1 MMLKTLA
8 RLIALSTCLY
18 AGVAGVVYYMQE
30 HLMFHFAPVSD
41 DFKYR
46 FRNTHSD
53 VWIEAGDARLHGVLF
68 ATQAPRRGVLVYF
81 KGNAGNVGGS
91 EAVAEQFLRLG
102 FDVLS
107 MDYRGFGKSR
117 GPLSEG
123 NLLSDAER
131 WFDWAQDAYPGEDV
145 RVLGYSMG
153 TTFASHV
160 SAVRDVENAILLAP
174 MRSVVDV
181 GERRYP
187 YLPVRYLSE
196 YPLDSEAKL
205 ARADGRIVI
214 YHGTH
219 DRIVAY
225 ESGKALSAVL
235 GDDDSF
241 VTVEGGNHYD
251 LLRRPFV
258 QKDIAT
264 RWGVRTATVRPTQ
277 P

>member
-1 MMLKTLA
+1 MLKTIA
-8 RLIALSTCLY
+8 RLIALSIFLY
-18 AGVAGVVYYMQE
+18 AGVTGAVYYMQE

-46 FRNTHSD
+46 FRNSHSD
-53 VWIEAGDARLHGVLF
+53 VWLKTEDARLHGILF
-68 ATQAPRRGVLVYF
+68 ETAAEQRGVLVYF
-81 KGNAGNVGGS
+81 KGNAGNVGSS
-91 EAVAEQFLRLG
+91 EDVAEQFLRLG

-117 GPLSEG
+117 GPMSEDS
-123 NLLSDAER
+123 LLADAER
-131 WFDWAQDAYPGEDV
+131 WYDWAQNTYAGEEV

-205 ARADGRIVI
+205 ARAEGTIII
-214 YHGTH
+214 YHGTR
-219 DRIVAY
+219 DRVVDY
-225 ESGKALSAVL
+225 DSGKALATVL

-241 VTVEGGNHYD
+241 VTVEGGTHYD
-251 LLRRPFV
+251 LLRRPAV
-258 QKDIAT
+258 QRDIAS
-264 RWGVRTATVRPTQ
+264 RWSVRSGRVLPAQ

>member
-1 MMLKTLA
+1 MMRKTIV
-8 RLIALSTCLY
+8 RLIALSTILY
-18 AGVAGVVYYMQE
+18 VGLTGMVYSMQE

-41 DFKYR
+41 DFRYR
-46 FRNTHSD
+46 FRNSHTD
-53 VWIEAGDARLHGVLF
+53 VWLKTEDARLHGVLF
-68 ATQAPRRGVLVYF
+68 ETAAERRGVLVYF

-91 EAVAEQFLRLG
+91 EEVAEQFLRLG

-117 GPLSEG
+117 GSLSEES
-123 NLLSDAER
+123 LLSDAER
-131 WFDWAQDAYPGEDV
+131 WYDWARQAYADEDI

-174 MRSVVDV
+174 MRSVVDM

-187 YLPVRYLSE
+187 FLPVRYLSE

-214 YHGTH
+214 YHGTS
-219 DRIVAY
+219 DRIVDY
-225 ESGKALSAVL
+225 DSGKALATVS

-241 VTVEGGNHYD
+241 VTVEGGTHYD
-251 LLRRPFV
+251 LLRRPAV
-258 QKDIAT
+258 QRDIAS
-264 RWGVRTATVRPTQ
+264 RWGVRTGNALPAQ

>member
-1 MMLKTLA
+1 MLKTIA
-8 RLIALSTCLY
+8 RLIALSTLLY
-18 AGVAGVVYYMQE
+18 ASMAGTVYYMQE

-46 FRNTHSD
+46 FRNSHSD
-53 VWIEAGDARLHGVLF
+53 VWLDTKDARLHGILF
-68 ATQAPRRGVLVYF
+68 ETGAERRGVLVYF
-81 KGNAGNVGGS
+81 KGNAGNVGSS
-91 EAVAEQFLRLG
+91 EDVAEQFLGLG

-117 GPLSEG
+117 GPMSEDS
-123 NLLSDAER
+123 LLADAER
-131 WFDWAQDAYPGEDV
+131 WYDWAQNTYAGEEV

-160 SAVRDVENAILLAP
+160 SAVRDVTNAILLAP

-205 ARADGRIVI
+205 ARAEGRIII
-214 YHGTH
+214 YHGTR
-219 DRIVAY
+219 DRVVDY
-225 ESGKALSAVL
+225 DSGKALATVL

-241 VTVEGGNHYD
+241 VTVEGGTHYD
-251 LLRRPFV
+251 LLRRPAV
-258 QKDIAT
+258 QRDIAS
-264 RWGVRTATVRPTQ
+264 RWGIRTVNVMPAQ
-277 P
+277 